1 MSSMGLWFDQIKFL
15 QQIPGASVSPDMT
28 SRYIARWAPTSL
40 LLILTAAATAQE
52 AIATDSSESRW
63 MGPDGRPLPFE
74 TAEEVLDFLRT
85 AKIVSQKELTGGI
98 NRPLKVRLRQDGVEA
113 NAIFRIVDIRHK
125 RAKLDGKIVPDFHDS
140 YAYECAAWD
149 VSQLLGID
157 NVPPC
162 TRRRY
167 ELVDGTMQLWVEGT
181 MTEEKRRATD
191 TDPPE
196 QLQWMRQKQTMRL
209 FDALIYNFDRNQ
221 GNMLIDEAW
230 KLWFIDHTRSFR
242 KSAAIENLDKI
253 VWCEREI
260 FERLK
265 KLDKK
270 TLSRR
275 LRNLVTGVQM
285 GFMLKR
291 RDKLVDH
298 LSSLVDEKRVTAV
311 FWDASDPD
319 VGSAEL
325 LEVVADD
332 DIPVTSSRLEDS
344 HAPRAKP
351 PV

>member
-1 MSSMGLWFDQIKFL
+1 MVARNVVGL
-15 QQIPGASVSPDMT
+15 ASFC
-28 SRYIARWAPTSL
+28 L
-40 LLILTAAATAQE
+40 LVILTAVAGAEEATA
-52 AIATDSSESRW
+52 AGAGESRW
-63 MGPDGRPLPFE
+63 LGPEGRPLPFE
-74 TAEEVLDFLRT
+74 TVEEMLVFLRT
-85 AKIVSQKELTGGI
+85 AEIVSQKELTGGI

-113 NAIFRIVDIRHK
+113 NAIFRIVDIRQK

-140 YAYECAAWD
+140 YAYECAAWE

-167 ELVDGTMQLWVEGT
+167 EMVDGTMQLWVEDA
-181 MTEEKRRATD
+181 MTEGKRRASD
-191 TDPPE
+191 IQPPE
-196 QLQWMRQKQTMRL
+196 QLSWMRQKQTMRL

-221 GNMLIDEAW
+221 GNMLIDQGW

-253 VWCEREI
+253 VWCERAV

-270 TLSRR
+270 TLSRS
-275 LRNLVTGVQM
+275 LKNLVTGVQL

-298 LSSLVDEKRVTAV
+298 LSSLADEKRLTAV
-311 FWDASDPD
+311 LWDASDPD
-319 VGSAEL
+319 VSSAEL
-325 LEVVADD
+325 LEVMADD
-332 DIPVTSSRLEDS
+332 DIPLTSSRLEDG
-344 HAPRAKP
+344 
-351 PV
+351 